1 MLQKINSLLDW
12 LKEKKIR
19 WIVLLAVVLLAS
31 LMVWNSVRAR
41 SALNSDFQ
49 TAKVERG
56 NLIAIVGATGI
67 VEARQTAEL
76 TWQTAGRVVAVH
88 AGVNDQVEQGQVLAE
103 LADNSLPQSVLL
115 ARADLVTARKEL
127 DELVNSNTESAEAYK
142 TLLQVEKDLR
152 VARDDRNRWNYNN
165 ANWTRIYNARQ
176 TFLDAEEER
185 KLYQAAFDAVENLPA
200 DDEKR
205 IQAKQA
211 LDEARLKRDKALRNL
226 NYILGKGY
234 DQQVA
239 EDFADYEIALAR
251 LDDAQRE
258 WERVREG
265 PNKDDI
271 SAAEAKVAAAEAT
284 VSQAW
289 LESPISGTI
298 TRAVPKVGD
307 SIQTGDEGF
316 RIDDLS
322 ELTVLVEIS
331 EVDINRVAVGQGAEL
346 TFDAI
351 GSTIYAGQVTEV
363 SAVGVDRG
371 SGVVFEVRVVI
382 NEPDEFV
389 RPGMTAAVNII
400 VSEIED
406 ILVIPNRA
414 IRVNNG
420 KRVVYALRD
429 GELVE
434 TEIRTGASSDTQSEL
449 LEGVLSEGDILV
461 LNPPAVFQS
470 NGGPP
475 PFVRR

>member
-1 MLQKINSLLDW
+1 
-12 LKEKKIR
+12 
-19 WIVLLAVVLLAS
+19 
-31 LMVWNSVRAR
+31 
-41 SALNSDFQ
+41 
-49 TAKVERG
+49 
-56 NLIAIVGATGI
+56 VGEVFAD
-67 VEARQTAEL
+67 
-76 TWQTAGRVVAVH
+76 
-88 AGVNDQVEQGQVLAE
+88 VNDQVEQGQILAE

-115 ARADLVTARKEL
+115 ARADLVAARKEL
-127 DELVNSNTESAEAYK
+127 NELANSNTESAEAYK

-165 ANWTRIYNARQ
+165 SNWTRIYNARQ

-185 KLYQAAFDAVENLPA
+185 KPFQEAFDAVENLPA
-200 DDEKR
+200 DDEER

-251 LDDAQRE
+251 LEDAQRE

-298 TRAVPKVGD
+298 TRAVPKAGD
-307 SIQTGDEGF
+307 SVEAGDEGF

-322 ELTVLVEIS
+322 ELTVLIEIS
-331 EVDINRVAVGQGAEL
+331 EVDVNRIAVGQSAEL
-346 TFDAI
+346 SFDAI
-351 GSTIYAGQVTEV
+351 GSTIYEGRVTEV

-382 NEPDEFV
+382 NDPDEFV
-389 RPGMTAAVNII
+389 RPGMTAAVNIV

-406 ILVIPNRA
+406 VLIIPNRA
-414 IRVNNG
+414 IRINNG
-420 KRVVYALRD
+420 KRVVYVLSD
-429 GELVE
+429 GELAE
-434 TEIRTGASSDTQSEL
+434 TEIRTGASSDMQTEL
-449 LEGVLSEGDILV
+449 LEGVLSEGDVLV
-461 LNPPAVFQS
+461 LNPPAALQS